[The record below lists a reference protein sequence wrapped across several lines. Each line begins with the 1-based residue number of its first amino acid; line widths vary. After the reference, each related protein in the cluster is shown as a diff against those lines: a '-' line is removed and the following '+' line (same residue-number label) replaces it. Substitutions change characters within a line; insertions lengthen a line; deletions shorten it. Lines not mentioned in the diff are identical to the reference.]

1 LGISVFLG
9 QRKLPLLQK
18 NLNGKKKLPVSGIR
32 VAPEFFNKKTHKQPK
47 IILKKI

>member
-1 LGISVFLG
+1 LGISVLLG

-32 VAPEFFNKKTHKQPK
+32 VAPEFFIKKTHKQ
-47 IILKKI
+47 KKKV